1 MNKTSHRPGLDFCG
15 SRKLG
20 NARKQS
26 GATMVEYIIGF
37 VAMVVILL
45 VPVPTKNK
53 NVIELLEEA
62 IKAEHSAYIYA
73 SSLPAPKVP
82 SRRNN

>member
-1 MNKTSHRPGLDFCG
+1 MNKTSHRPGLDFC
-15 SRKLG
+15 
-20 NARKQS
+20 ARKQS